1 MATRSRSTSAL
12 LVGEIGFGENRE
24 GEGEGHGEG
33 WRGHGRSSDE
43 AAQAAAEGGARDHA
57 KRSGAMEKGLYDDG
71 EVRGRALG
79 GSQRDRSAHARARER
94 EIDRWGGWEG
104 LARGE
109 PKWRRGRSIE
119 EASRAATLARST
131 SARLARAQRGTKIAA
146 LAERGR

>member
-1 MATRSRSTSAL
+1 MAIRSRSTSAL

-33 WRGHGRSSDE
+33 TGDRATRRPKRRPKAARAIMRS
-43 AAQAAAEGGARDHA
+43 
-57 KRSGAMEKGLYDDG
+57 
-71 EVRGRALG
+71 
-79 GSQRDRSAHARARER
+79 ARARWSRVSQWRRGSRTRARRESARSERARSRER
-94 EIDRWGGWEG
+94 ERDRWGGWEG

-146 LAERGR
+146 LAKRGR